1 MSRDHRSATR
11 GTSRLAR
18 GRPIGSVGLLFGA
31 LAMAA
36 TGCAET
42 MSPDGQAGID
52 DSPGVRALLT
62 STPEGLSQLSGLG
75 EARLIDF
82 GPDSNVTSVYVRLR
96 AEFVSS
102 PEIAAGSRL
111 DITIRSVDGIDHFH
125 GTALI
130 PLADVVEVSRD
141 REDVTARIT
150 WTEDHEPQVVGDLY
164 TVCSILQIGVG
175 PQTWYG
181 PERCV
186 DFGPFA

>member
-1 MSRDHRSATR
+1 MRDNRSATH
-11 GTSRLAR
+11 GTARLAR
-18 GRPIGSVGLLFGA
+18 GRRIMDIGLLLGV

-36 TGCAET
+36 TGCAEIT
-42 MSPDGQAGID
+42 SPDPEARFD
-52 DSPGVRALLT
+52 DSPEVRALLT
-62 STPEGLSQLSGLG
+62 SMPEGLSQLLGLG

-82 GPDSNVTSVYVRLR
+82 GPDSNVTSVFVRLR
-96 AEFVSS
+96 ADFVSS

-130 PLADVVEVSRD
+130 PLVDIVEVSRD
-141 REDVTARIT
+141 RALVTGLIT

-175 PQTWYG
+175 SQTWYG
-181 PERCV
+181 PERCI
-186 DFGPFA
+186 DFGPYS